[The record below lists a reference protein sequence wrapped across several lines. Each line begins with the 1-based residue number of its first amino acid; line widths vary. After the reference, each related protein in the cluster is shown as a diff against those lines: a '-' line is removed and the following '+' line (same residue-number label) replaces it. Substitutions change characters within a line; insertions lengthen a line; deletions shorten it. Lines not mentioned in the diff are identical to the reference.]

1 MENRGN
7 SAKGPEDQASPP
19 TVRPPASGT
28 RRLWVLVAAG
38 VLVCSAITVLMIA
51 GPSWWPGAEPQ
62 GAPNGR
68 RKEPPQA
75 GGTPLEPSAPPPG
88 QSASQPQPPGAPATT
103 TEALKEEA
111 FGTIRQLMQDYPGDT
126 GAMGLMAN
134 VHMRLGETA
143 EAATWWQKCIE
154 LNPQQANAYHGLA
167 MVAEAKGDREKALEL
182 WRKAQEVDPNLRGVY
197 GAVAEVLLDM
207 GQPQEAAAALEKEVR
222 LSPSRGKYH
231 FLLGLAYFQQSEHEK
246 AAQCYQKAIAIEPQS
261 SQPYYGLA
269 SACARLGQAD
279 KAREYMDKF
288 KTLRDQEEQAR
299 NKVKRGAD
307 ERLLVLLILSETH
320 VEAGNFYASRL
331 RPKEAEAHWQRAAVL
346 EPRNRPCRRALA
358 GLYRR
363 SGRLPEALELYE
375 QLRQIDPGNAAT
387 HHLDTGIVL
396 VGLQRLE
403 AAEEAFRKAL
413 ELAPTAPRVHHSLVR
428 LLLLRNQK
436 LPEAQALAQK
446 LVALEPTAPNY
457 SLLAEACRR
466 NGDLDGARE
475 ALRRALD
482 AGPGNVKTK
491 GGPRDPQH

>member
-1 MENRGN
+1 
-7 SAKGPEDQASPP
+7 
-19 TVRPPASGT
+19 
-28 RRLWVLVAAG
+28 
-38 VLVCSAITVLMIA
+38 
-51 GPSWWPGAEPQ
+51 
-62 GAPNGR
+62 
-68 RKEPPQA
+68 
-75 GGTPLEPSAPPPG
+75 
-88 QSASQPQPPGAPATT
+88 
-103 TEALKEEA
+103 
-111 FGTIRQLMQDYPGDT
+111 
-126 GAMGLMAN
+126 
-134 VHMRLGETA
+134 
-143 EAATWWQKCIE
+143 
-154 LNPQQANAYHGLA
+154 
-167 MVAEAKGDREKALEL
+167 
-182 WRKAQEVDPNLRGVY
+182 
-197 GAVAEVLLDM
+197 
-207 GQPQEAAAALEKEVR
+207 
-222 LSPSRGKYH
+222 
-231 FLLGLAYFQQSEHEK
+231 
-246 AAQCYQKAIAIEPQS
+246 
-261 SQPYYGLA
+261 
-269 SACARLGQAD
+269 
-279 KAREYMDKF
+279 MDKF
-288 KTLRDQEEQAR
+288 KTLRDQEEQTR

-307 ERLLVLLILSETH
+307 ERLPVLLILSETH

-331 RPKEAEAHWQRAAVL
+331 RTKEAEAHWLRAAVL

-457 SLLAEACRR
+457 SLLAEACLR
-466 NGDLDGARE
+466 NGDRDGARE

-491 GGPRDPQH
+491 SLSE